1 MHEFFE
7 FRTLFYHGNK
17 VYNAASTQEVFM
29 FVYVPS
35 AIVDAIM
42 NKARLLQ
49 NSQNQLNSKVPEKR
63 LSA

>member
-1 MHEFFE
+1 
-7 FRTLFYHGNK
+7 
-17 VYNAASTQEVFM
+17 M

-49 NSQNQLNSKVPEKR
+49 KSQNQLNSKVPEQR